1 MEGERETDGGGGP
14 AGQQRRQGAKGEVAE
29 KLWVGAEE
37 GGGLSAAV

>member
-14 AGQQRRQGAKGEVAE
+14 AAAAEAEGEVAE
-29 KLWVGAEE
+29 KLWVGEE